1 MAKKDSGG
9 VDRRAFLA
17 GIGAA
22 GAASAAAAAT
32 APTPVEAKPT
42 TLPPVSQ
49 SYATTIAQVEQ
60 APPSANGPGA
70 DALHIANPGSD
81 YMVDVMMGLGYK
93 YVAATPGTTFRGL
106 QESVI
111 SYAMGKMEWLSC
123 AHEDISASMAHG
135 YAKATGKPMAI
146 MVHNTVGLQHAT
158 MGIYNCWADRV
169 PMLIMLGNYADG
181 ALRSSAADWDHSMVD
196 NAAMCRGYIKYD
208 EQPGSLQHY
217 KESMLRGHGI
227 MMTAPMGPIIMT
239 CEQTLQEDTQSRK
252 PQPPLPAYV
261 AATQPAPPPDAIR
274 QAAQMLATA
283 KNPVIIADR
292 CARSQADVKNLV
304 ALAEAL
310 QVPVIDKLGRMNFP
324 TNHYLNGSAAM
335 QANADLILA
344 LDPGDLWSYVDRL
357 PESIA
362 RVSIR
367 TARPD
372 CKVISIDSELL
383 VGAGNYQDK
392 QRFYQADLPI
402 AADSA
407 TTLPLLLAA
416 VNSAMPAA
424 RRNENPQRE
433 AAMREAFYLKR
444 QSDMAYAAIGW
455 DSQPIS
461 VARMCM
467 ELYNAIKGDEWS
479 LVSPQGFESNW
490 PSRLWDFTDYGQFHG
505 GSGAAGIGYIG
516 GAAIGAALGHR
527 DNGGRLCVSLQ
538 GDGDFL
544 MGPGAMWTAAHHR
557 IPILMVIHN
566 NRAWYQETMSVQILA
581 SRRDRHPERGRI
593 GTEIVDP
600 NINYAKIAEGFG
612 VYAEPQITL
621 PSQLGP
627 SLARAIKVVKSGH
640 PALLDIVAQGR

>member
-1 MAKKDSGG
+1 
-9 VDRRAFLA
+9 
-17 GIGAA
+17 
-22 GAASAAAAAT
+22 
-32 APTPVEAKPT
+32 
-42 TLPPVSQ
+42 
-49 SYATTIAQVEQ
+49 
-60 APPSANGPGA
+60 
-70 DALHIANPGSD
+70 
-81 YMVDVMMGLGYK
+81 
-93 YVAATPGTTFRGL
+93 
-106 QESVI
+106 
-111 SYAMGKMEWLSC
+111 
-123 AHEDISASMAHG
+123 
-135 YAKATGKPMAI
+135 
-146 MVHNTVGLQHAT
+146 
-158 MGIYNCWADRV
+158 
-169 PMLIMLGNYADG
+169 ML
-181 ALRSSAADWDHSMVD
+181 V
-196 NAAMCRGYIKYD
+196 
-208 EQPGSLQHY
+208 
-217 KESMLRGHGI
+217 
-227 MMTAPMGPIIMT
+227 
-239 CEQTLQEDTQSRK
+239 
-252 PQPPLPAYV
+252 
-261 AATQPAPPPDAIR
+261 
-274 QAAQMLATA
+274 TA

-416 VNSAMPAA
+416 VNSAMSAA

-557 IPILMVIHN
+557 IPLLMIIHN

-612 VYAEPQITL
+612 VYAEPQITHPRNSGRRSPVRSKWSKAVTPHYSTSSRKGDEHVALQNVRDRIVHHGHACSRGEHALGTNHGPVRRRQTRPTNL
-621 PSQLGP
+621 PVPRLLRVSQHARSRHGQPRTRRGSGTEPRTGTDSVCRLRAASAHAAPIDAAVRRETRQRSRIWPTCTP
-627 SLARAIKVVKSGH
+627 SSPRNRRPKTRTASRCWLASTPVRPATRRAARSFMRRTARSATAERVRAASVPSCRARARAKMQAAVAAFVKT
-640 PALLDIVAQGR
+640 PAGSMPKLYPGMLSESDVTAVAAYVETLK